1 MPRLI
6 AHVDMNSFFASVE
19 QQANPFLRGR
29 PLGVCAYLHR
39 HGCVIA
45 ASIEAKERGMKVG
58 MTMEEAQAKVPN
70 AVFVQNDP
78 GKYRAVTSR
87 VFSILHELTD
97 TVEHYS
103 IDEAFLDL
111 TGWYRDPA
119 EAAWALTRA
128 RRRIT
133 DEVGEWLRCSIGIA
147 PTRFLA
153 KLGSDIQKPSGL
165 TIITTENLD
174 EILARLDLEDVCG
187 IGPRLRRRIE
197 KLGYRSLVEL
207 RRAPIPNLIQAFGKN
222 GYFLWAKLN
231 GLEVERVAS
240 LEPPPKSIGHSYCV
254 PNSVNPAPWSR
265 ITSQRAQRSPA
276 STLLDKSNIRNNPW
290 CGVSR
295 EGRVEAVLTKL
306 AERAARRLRSHGLLA
321 GVVSV
326 SVGVES
332 LPRVSEAN
340 RGGFGS
346 GGLGGS
352 DPSASLGT
360 RFIRLDEPA
369 DDSFTLTGAATRLL
383 YDMWDG
389 KAPVNFL
396 AVTFTEL
403 APPSGQARMGFAQQ
417 ASHDRVRRLSAAA
430 DLARDKHGDEA
441 LVLGRMFRVSAR
453 DALDRIG
460 FRKTNGISVEGAWD
474 GVNRRM

>member
-1 MPRLI
+1 
-6 AHVDMNSFFASVE
+6 MNSYFASVE

-58 MTMEEAQAKVPN
+58 MTMEEAQEKAPN

-97 TVEHYS
+97 SVEHYS

-119 EAAWALTRA
+119 EAAWALARA

-165 TIITTENLD
+165 TVITPENLD
-174 EILARLDLEDVCG
+174 EILSKLDLEDVCG
-187 IGPRLRRRIE
+187 IGPRIRRRIE
-197 KLGYRSLVEL
+197 RLGYWSLVEL
-207 RRAPIPNLIQAFGKN
+207 KRAAIPNLIRAFGKN

-240 LEPPPKSIGHSYCV
+240 EELPPKSIGHSYCV
-254 PNSVNPAPWSR
+254 PSSVN
-265 ITSQRAQRSPA
+265 
-276 STLLDKSNIRNNPW
+276 
-290 CGVSR
+290 R
-295 EGRVEAVLTKL
+295 EGRAEAVLAKL
-306 AERAARRLRSHGLLA
+306 TERAARRLRTHGFLA

-326 SVGVES
+326 AVGVGARDHR
-332 LPRVSEAN
+332 PY
-340 RGGFGS
+340 GFGS
-346 GGLGGS
+346 SSVGGS
-352 DPSASLGT
+352 EFT
-360 RFIRLDEPA
+360 RLDEPA
-369 DDSFTLTGAATRLL
+369 DDSFTLVGAATRLL

-396 AVTFTEL
+396 AVTLMEL
-403 APPSGQARMGFAQQ
+403 AAPSRQERLGFGC
-417 ASHDRVRRLSAAA
+417 RVRTHDNRQPTIDNRAAALSAAA
-430 DLARDKHGDEA
+430 DLVRDKHGDEA
-441 LVLGRMFRVSAR
+441 LVLGRMFKVGIEEAP
-453 DALDRIG
+453 DRIG
-460 FRKTNGISVEGAWD
+460 FRKTNGVDVAGAWK
-474 GVNRRM
+474 GVGR